1 MILNRKC
8 QKEEASTD
16 AMYIFSTLDSGRDD
30 VDKKRR

>member
-16 AMYIFSTLDSGRDD
+16 GLYIFSTLDSGRDD